1 MYVIQKNS
9 IPSVTPLQR
18 GDTILAFGDS
28 LTHGYGAGA
37 GESYPERLSAS
48 IGVPVINAG
57 INGETSADGLR
68 RLPSLLE
75 KHAVRLMILC
85 FGGNDILQK
94 RSMSQLKAN
103 LIEMITRAKA
113 QGIEV
118 VILSVPNIN
127 LFGMS
132 PLALYAEVAEETG
145 TPLIEGVLADIL
157 EQPSLKSDQ
166 IHPNA
171 RGYKQMAREVEKGLR
186 EIGYAAD

>member
-9 IPSVTPLQR
+9 TPSVTPLQT

-68 RLPSLLE
+68 RLPTLLQ

-103 LIEMITRAKA
+103 LIEMITLAKA

-118 VILSVPNIN
+118 VMLSVPNID

-132 PLALYAEVAEETG
+132 PLELYTEISKETD
-145 TPLIEGVLADIL
+145 TPLIEGILADIL

-171 RGYKQMAREVEKGLR
+171 RGYQQMAREVEKGLR
-186 EIGYAAD
+186 KIGYVAN

>member
-9 IPSVTPLQR
+9 TSSVTPLQR

-68 RLPSLLE
+68 RLPTLLQ

-145 TPLIEGVLADIL
+145 TPLIEGILADIL

-171 RGYKQMAREVEKGLR
+171 RGYRQMAREVEKGLR
-186 EIGYAAD
+186 ESGYLAD